1 VTLLLVLG
9 GIGLLGLLVGLVV
22 GDLEVDV
29 DLGPDWL
36 SIPVLAALVGA
47 FGFAG
52 AATLSF
58 GAAMPIALVVGA
70 IAGVLLAWAAARL
83 TRGLMHM
90 RTDAPVRSAD
100 MVGRPGRVVTALTP
114 AQGGEV
120 LVRHAGQQLK
130 VAARGDE
137 VLRVGDRVVVV
148 EIVSPTL
155 VRVESHDR
163 FWASSHPDIDPP
175 PTPDPGGHTP

>member
-1 VTLLLVLG
+1 VTLLLILG
-9 GIGLLGLLVGLVV
+9 GIGLLGLVVGLVV
-22 GDLEVDV
+22 GDLDVDV

-47 FGFAG
+47 FGFVG
-52 AATLSF
+52 AAALSL
-58 GAAMPIALVVGA
+58 GAPMVAALLVGA
-70 IAGVLLAWAAARL
+70 IGGLALAWAAARL

-90 RTDAPVRSAD
+90 RTDAPVRSSD

-130 VAARGDE
+130 LAARGDE
-137 VLRVGDRVVVV
+137 VLRVGDQVVVV
-148 EIVSPTL
+148 EVLSPTL
-155 VRVESHDR
+155 VRVESHGR
-163 FWASSHPDIDPP
+163 FWDHDADPSLAP
-175 PTPDPGGHTP
+175 PTPDPGGPTP